1 MKKVTLNEM
10 DEKIVAVVGMG
21 MVTALGNNISHT
33 WQRLLLGETGISLQQ
48 PFPELPKLPLATV
61 TPRPTSP
68 LVLLEQ
74 ALEMA
79 LADAGYKTPLENC
92 GVVIGSSR
100 SQQGLWEKWAAG
112 NYLEREFPW
121 LSSLPQMLA
130 IEVAKKLGVT
140 GLVSSPNAA
149 CATSHWAIAQAVEWL
164 QTQKCQRVILGAVES
179 CISPLNIAGFAKLG
193 ALAKTKASP
202 FDKQREGMVL
212 GEGAAVLVL
221 ELQPIAHFRQ
231 SKTYGRILGFGLSN
245 DAYHRTALD
254 PDYQTAATAIKNCLQ
269 RSQIATEQVSFIH
282 THGTGTRLN
291 DQREANL
298 IKAVFPNHTFI
309 ISTKGATGHTLGAS
323 GMLGTVFSLLTLQ
336 QQILP
341 PCVGLEKPEYNLN
354 FVREAQTASLETALC
369 LSFGFGGQNAVIA
382 FGN

>member
-1 MKKVTLNEM
+1 M
-10 DEKIVAVVGMG
+10 DEKIVTVVGMG
-21 MVTALGNNISHT
+21 MVTALGNNLTRT
-33 WQRLLLGETGISLQQ
+33 WQKLLLGETAISLQQ
-48 PFPELPKLPLATV
+48 PFPELPQLPLATV

-68 LVLLEQ
+68 LVLLAQ

-79 LADAGYKTPLENC
+79 LADAGYKTPLKNC

-100 SQQGLWEKWAAG
+100 SQQALWEKWAAG
-112 NYLEREFPW
+112 NYLETEFPW

-130 IEVAKKLGVT
+130 IEVAQKVGVK

-164 QTQKCQRVILGAVES
+164 QTQKCQRVIVGAVES
-179 CISPLNIAGFAKLG
+179 CLSPLNIAGFTKLG

-202 FDKQREGMVL
+202 FDKHRQGIVL
-212 GEGAAVLVL
+212 GEAAAILIL
-221 ELQPIAHFRQ
+221 ELQPVAKFPQ
-231 SKTYGRILGFGLSN
+231 TKTYGKILGFGFSN
-245 DAYHRTALD
+245 DAYHQTALD

-269 RSQIATEQVSFIH
+269 RSQITSAQVNFIH

-291 DQREANL
+291 DEREANL
-298 IKAVFPNHTFI
+298 IQALFPHDTFI
-309 ISTKGATGHTLGAS
+309 LSTKGATGHTLGAS
-323 GMLGTVFSLLTLQ
+323 GILGAVFSLLALQ

-354 FVREAQTASLETALC
+354 FVRQAQTASLETALC
-369 LSFGFGGQNAVIA
+369 LSFGFGGQNAVVA
-382 FGN
+382 FGH